1 MPPSFSERSP
11 SPARARRPPPPRGDR
26 PAPLESNQVAQAAL
40 PSTGPQAPAR
50 TGPAPGA
57 GQQAPAQAA
66 TPTVTI
72 TRTLKLGAS
81 GDEVK
86 ALQRF
91 LGLEDDGDFGT
102 GTKAALAAWQARNG
116 LEGDGVA
123 GPDTRTVLA
132 GGKVTLPDPLRSR
145 HHDDSKFVPT
155 YRATAQ
161 SESDQYRTKADPY
174 AVGAVTHPSKDDDL
188 GGKTYGTYQFES
200 YVYNDGTDAGEKLR
214 DASTVMRFVR
224 WDKNPFGKELQAVIK
239 EHGVASEQ
247 FDQKWAELTT
257 RDNKAF
263 GKAQEDFLLL
273 DVKAK
278 VDAWFDKAGVDATAR
293 KDPELFDVV
302 LGTLN
307 QYDSLAGGM
316 AEHIAAKQKAAG
328 KTLTADEIGV
338 ALQEYKWD
346 KVTTHFKSSPKA
358 HSGIRNRVNREGALF
373 DGYQRK
379 PHPRK

>member
-1 MPPSFSERSP
+1 MSPSFSERSP
-11 SPARARRPPPPRGDR
+11 APFRGRRPPRPPGPRDL
-26 PAPLESNQVAQAAL
+26 PIASNQDQQAAL
-40 PSTGPQAPAR
+40 AGGNPTPAPAQD
-50 TGPAPGA
+50 AA
-57 GQQAPAQAA
+57 APAQAPA
-66 TPTVTI
+66 AATVTLD
-72 TRTLKLGAS
+72 RTLKLGAS
-81 GDEVK
+81 GEDVK

-91 LGLEDDGDFGT
+91 LGLEDDGDFGP
-102 GTKAALAAWQARNG
+102 GTKAALAAWQARQG

-132 GGKVTLPDPLRSR
+132 GGKLTPHDPLKSR
-145 HHDDSKFVPT
+145 YHDDSKFVPT

-161 SESDQYRTKADPY
+161 SESDQYRTQADPY
-174 AVGAVTHPSKDDDL
+174 AVGAVTKPDKEDDL

-200 YVYNDGTDAGEKLR
+200 YVYKDGTHASDALR
-214 DASTVMRFVR
+214 DKSTVMRFVR
-224 WDKNPFGKELQAVIK
+224 WDKNPYGKELQEVVKA
-239 EHGVASEQ
+239 HGVASAQ
-247 FDQKWAELTT
+247 FDQAWAELTT
-257 RDNKAF
+257 RDNKGF

-278 VDAWFDKAGVDATAR
+278 VDAWFDKAGVDANAR

-307 QYDSLAGGM
+307 QYDSLANGM
-316 AEHIAAKQKAAG
+316 AEHVAAKQKAAG

-358 HSGIRNRVNREGALF
+358 HSGIRNRINREGALF
-373 DGYQRK
+373 DGYERK

>member
-11 SPARARRPPPPRGDR
+11 MPLRGRRPPPPGGRR
-26 PAPLESNQVAQAAL
+26 PSPLESNQAQQAAL
-40 PSTGPQAPAR
+40 PAQDAA
-50 TGPAPGA
+50 GPAPGPA
-57 GQQAPAQAA
+57 PTQETASPTQAPAA
-66 TPTVTI
+66 TVTI
-72 TRTLKLGAS
+72 DRTLKLGAS
-81 GDEVK
+81 GEDVK

-91 LGLEDDGDFGT
+91 LGLEDDGDFGP
-102 GTKAALAAWQARNG
+102 GTKAALAAWQQRQG

-132 GGKVTLPDPLRSR
+132 GGKVTAPDPLRSK

-174 AVGAVTHPSKDDDL
+174 AVGAVTHPSKEDDL

-200 YVYNDGTDAGEKLR
+200 YVYEDGTHASDALR
-214 DASTVMRFVR
+214 DKSTVMRFVR
-224 WDKNPFGKELQAVIK
+224 WDKNPFGKELQEVVKA
-239 EHGVASEQ
+239 HGVASVQ
-247 FDQKWAELTT
+247 FDRAWAELTT
-257 RDNKAF
+257 RDNKGF

-273 DVKAK
+273 DVQAK
-278 VDAWFDKAGVDATAR
+278 VDAWFDKAGVDARAR

-307 QYDSLAGGM
+307 QYDSLANGM
-316 AEHIAAKQKAAG
+316 AEHVAAKQKAAG
-328 KTLTADEIGV
+328 RTLTADEIGV

-358 HSGIRNRVNREGALF
+358 HSGIRNRINREGALF